1 MATSVMAAPSPDVLG
16 RLANDV
22 AAGRLRVPVRRN
34 YPLEEVPLALA
45 DFAAPHVGKL
55 AVTLG

>member
-1 MATSVMAAPSPDVLG
+1 MAAPSPDVLG